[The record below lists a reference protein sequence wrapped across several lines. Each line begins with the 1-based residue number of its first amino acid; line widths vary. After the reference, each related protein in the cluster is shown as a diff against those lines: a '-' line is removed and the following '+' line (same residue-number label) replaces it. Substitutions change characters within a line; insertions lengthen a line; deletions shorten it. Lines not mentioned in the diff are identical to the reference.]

1 MLVFCTSEKN
11 HARIMN
17 GTTHLRMDQ
26 KKNCLSRPYHFRFFK
41 GCLPQI
47 LLGPSLDTLSQMMD
61 GELFK
66 INLRV
71 ESGKLSVLE
80 IKSIGKEWNSKE
92 KYQRKHCKKVF
103 PYNLSSE

>member
-1 MLVFCTSEKN
+1 
-11 HARIMN
+11 
-17 GTTHLRMDQ
+17 
-26 KKNCLSRPYHFRFFK
+26 
-41 GCLPQI
+41 
-47 LLGPSLDTLSQMMD
+47 MMD

-92 KYQRKHCKKVF
+92 KYQWKDGKKVF

>member
-1 MLVFCTSEKN
+1 
-11 HARIMN
+11 
-17 GTTHLRMDQ
+17 
-26 KKNCLSRPYHFRFFK
+26 
-41 GCLPQI
+41 
-47 LLGPSLDTLSQMMD
+47 MMD